1 MKTLL
6 LLSLL
11 SGGPAA
17 AQPPQTTAQAL
28 VGPASSADEDGLGPA
43 LVDLRASTRPFTLSP
58 GADERYD
65 IGIALMY
72 RLEFDKAEAAF
83 REITVLDPESPAG
96 YCALAALSWWRYSQN
111 FDMEAALKDVE
122 SDFLSNSD
130 KVIELSKKMIKQG
143 RDLDQAYFFMGTAYG
158 LQGRWYAVQR
168 SWFKAYGRGKK
179 ARKFLKKCVELN
191 PAIYDAFLGL
201 GIFDYYAATLPGA
214 LGFAAHLFVGGDRA
228 RGMEYVKVAREKGR
242 FFKLEARIFLIEIY
256 SRHERDFKAAF
267 AECEALRAQDQSNM
281 LFRLAEIMTHV
292 QAQDWQ
298 GALAESESFLGAWQ
312 IKPQK
317 GLEQQLGS
325 IYLAAGDALVAL
337 GRYEEAAG
345 WLTSGIEKTGFPEKG
360 WVTYCYLRRAQARDL
375 AGQREAAL
383 ADYKK
388 ALDRPNFWDSKKY
401 AKAGLKKAPDHKEVM
416 RQMTED

>member
-1 MKTLL
+1 MGAMKYFL
-6 LLSLL
+6 LLSMALCA
-11 SGGPAA
+11 PAA
-17 AQPPQTTAQAL
+17 AQQL
-28 VGPASSADEDGLGPA
+28 LEPATYSADDDGLGPA
-43 LVDLRASTRPFTLSP
+43 LIDLRASTRPFTLSP

-72 RLEFDKAEAAF
+72 RLDFDKAEAAF

-122 SDFLSNSD
+122 VDFLSNSD
-130 KVIELSKKMIKQG
+130 KVIALSKKMIKQK

-168 SWFKAYGRGKK
+168 SWFKAYSRGKK
-179 ARKFLKKCVELN
+179 ARKFLKKCVETN
-191 PAIYDAFLGL
+191 PAIYDAYLGL

-214 LGFAAHLFVGGDRA
+214 LGFAAHLFAGGDRA
-228 RGMEYVKVAREKGR
+228 RGMEYVKVARDKGR
-242 FFKLEARIFLIEIY
+242 FFKLEARVFLIEIY

-267 AECEALRAQDQSNM
+267 AECEALRAQDPSNM
-281 LFRLAEIMTHV
+281 LFRLGEIMTHL

-298 GALAESESFLGAWQ
+298 GVLGECEAFLGAWQ
-312 IKPQK
+312 MKPQK

-325 IYLAAGDALVAL
+325 VYLAAGDALVAL
-337 GRYEEAAG
+337 KRYEEAAA
-345 WLTSGIEKTGFPEKG
+345 WLTIGIEKTNFPQKG

-375 AGQREAAL
+375 AGRREAAL
-383 ADYKK
+383 ADYKT
-388 ALDRPNFWDSKKY
+388 ALARPNFWDSKKY
-401 AKAGLKKAPDHKEVM
+401 AKAGIKKAPDFGEVY
-416 RQMTED
+416 RQMTVD